1 MTDFQRY
8 LAAKRDVD
16 DRALDRRLLG
26 RLADGAARAAD
37 DGDGPLRVLEVGA
50 GVGTMIER
58 LLERELLP
66 AADVRYTA
74 VDVDPDNVAA
84 LRERLPAW
92 AADRGL
98 ETTDDDGT
106 LRIDAE
112 GPTLTVE
119 PVVADGVAFVADA
132 DRSWD
137 LLVGMALLDI
147 VGLKNLDGLLA
158 ALSPGGLWYFPITFD
173 GATRFAPAHPADR
186 AVERAYHRHMD
197 EKAGGDSRA
206 GSHALSRLRRRP
218 DATVSDV
225 AGSDW
230 AVRPVDGDY
239 PSSEAVLLEHVLDTV
254 ETAVGETTG
263 PGFAATLEEWLATR
277 RRQLEAGTLT
287 YTTHQLDL
295 LGRVDPPQ

>member
-8 LAAKRDVD
+8 LAAKRSVD
-16 DRALDRRLLG
+16 DRALDRRLLD
-26 RLADGAARAAD
+26 RLADGAVRAAD

-50 GVGTMIER
+50 GVGTMVER
-58 LLERELLP
+58 LVERELLP

-92 AADRGL
+92 AADRGFDVA
-98 ETTDDDGT
+98 DDDGI
-106 LRIDAE
+106 LRFVAE
-112 GPTLTVE
+112 ESTLTVE
-119 PVVADGVAFVADA
+119 PVVADGVEFVADA

-147 VGLKNLDGLLA
+147 VGLEHLPGLLA
-158 ALSPGGLWYFPITFD
+158 ALAPGGLWYFPISFD

-186 AVERAYHRHMD
+186 TVERAYHRHMD
-197 EKAGGDSRA
+197 RKAGGDSRA
-206 GSHALSRLRRRP
+206 ASHALSRLHRRP
-218 DATVSDV
+218 DATVLDV

-230 AVRPVDGDY
+230 SVRPVDGSY
-239 PSSEAVLLEHVLDTV
+239 PGSEAALLEYVLDTV
-254 ETAVGETTG
+254 ETAVGETTDS
-263 PGFAATLEEWLATR
+263 GFAPTLEEWLTAR
-277 RRQLEAGTLT
+277 RRQLEAGELT

-295 LGRVDPPQ
+295 LGRVDLP

>member
-8 LAAKRDVD
+8 LAAKRSVD

-37 DGDGPLRVLEVGA
+37 DGDGPLRVLEVGT

-147 VGLKNLDGLLA
+147 VGLEHLGGLLA

-218 DATVSDV
+218 DATVLDV

-230 AVRPVDGDY
+230 SVRPVDGDY
-239 PSSEAVLLEHVLDTV
+239 PGSEAALLEYVLDTV

-263 PGFAATLEEWLATR
+263 SGFAATLEEWLATR

>member
-8 LAAKRDVD
+8 LAAKRRVD
-16 DRALDRRLLG
+16 DRALDRRLLE
-26 RLADGAARAAD
+26 RLSDAAARAAD
-37 DGDGPLRVLEVGA
+37 DGPLRVLEVGA
-50 GVGTMIER
+50 GVGTMVER
-58 LLERELLP
+58 LVERELLP

-84 LRERLPAW
+84 MRERLPAW

-98 ETTDDDGT
+98 DVADGDGT
-106 LRIDAE
+106 LRFVGDT
-112 GPTLTVE
+112 TLTVE
-119 PVVADGVAFVADA
+119 PVVADGVEFVADA

-147 VGLKNLDGLLA
+147 VGLKRLGGLLA
-158 ALSPGGLWYFPITFD
+158 ALSPGGVWYFPITFD

-197 EKAGGDSRA
+197 EKDGGDSRA

-218 DATVSDV
+218 DATVLDV

-230 AVRPVDGDY
+230 AVRPVDGGY
-239 PSSEAVLLEHVLDTV
+239 PGAEAALLEYILATV
-254 ETAVGETTG
+254 ETAVGEVTG
-263 PGFAATLEEWLATR
+263 PGFAATLEEWLSTR

-295 LGRVDPPQ
+295 LGRVDPRE